1 MSDSRLQEIF
11 GPQDSDLARDYA
23 ALAELI
29 ADNHRFL
36 VVAHLQPDGDALAST
51 LALCHLLWSLGKE
64 AVPFNVD
71 PAPFNFAFL
80 DGADKLQG
88 SLPEDAHFDCTVV
101 LDCAQPERVG
111 ANFPAQGWGDKV
123 AVIDHHQTWD
133 PDFAQVYVRD
143 TGAAAV
149 GEMIYRLGL
158 VTQAPTGTP
167 FDRCCY
173 ASIVSDTGGFRYGKT
188 SKTTFRIASD
198 LVDRGVNP
206 WDINS
211 NIYENEPLARL
222 RLLSR
227 VLDTLTLSSCGR
239 LAFLTLDQ
247 DMIRE
252 TGVSQDMI
260 DGFINYARSVRG
272 VEVAIQMREVVPGRY
287 RLSFRSRGRVNVAS
301 LAEAFGGG
309 GHKNAAGCEV
319 QGDAATIQRQLA
331 DRLHELLE
339 NP

>member
-1 MSDSRLQEIF
+1 MSDKRLQEIF
-11 GPQDSDLARDYA
+11 GSQDSDLARDYL

-29 ADNHRFL
+29 RDSHRFL

-80 DGADKLQG
+80 DGADRLQQ
-88 SLPEDAHFDCTVV
+88 SLEPGDHFDCTVV

-111 ANFPAQGWGDKV
+111 LNFPAQGWGDKI
-123 AVIDHHQTWD
+123 AVVDHHQTWD
-133 PDFAQVYVRD
+133 PDFAHVYVRD
-143 TGAAAV
+143 TGAAAI

-158 VTQAPTGTP
+158 VMQAPTGMS
-167 FDRCCY
+167 FARCCY

-188 SKTTFRIASD
+188 SKTSFRIASA
-198 LVDRGVNP
+198 LVEQGVKP
-206 WDINS
+206 WNINS
-211 NIYENEPLARL
+211 NIYENEPLERL

-227 VLDTLTLSSCGR
+227 VLDTLTLSECGR
-239 LAFLTLDQ
+239 LAFLRLDQ

-272 VEVAIQMREVVPGRY
+272 VEVAIQMRELAPQRY
-287 RLSFRSRGRVNVAS
+287 RLSFRSRGSVNVAS

-319 QGDAATIQRQLA
+319 AGEAAEIQQQLA
-331 DRLHELLE
+331 ETLHELL
-339 NP
+339 